1 VQYDRYVLETSP
13 IRSKVRTE
21 PAPVLVATT
30 RFASPVGELAAY
42 TYQGALCALSF
53 VSGRYD
59 PLAVLSA
66 RLGGVQAH
74 EGDPLG
80 VAGRFR
86 DYFRGELDALDGI
99 PVETGG
105 TPFQRRVW
113 EALRT
118 IPVGTTLSYLALAQR
133 VGAPDAVRA
142 VGAANGANP
151 VAIVLPCHRVI
162 GSNGRLVGYGGGLD
176 RKRWLL
182 AHEKAPIAPAAAAQ
196 ARLFR

>member
-1 VQYDRYVLETSP
+1 
-13 IRSKVRTE
+13 
-21 PAPVLVATT
+21 VATA
-30 RFASPVGELAAY
+30 RFASPVGDLAAFMHE
-42 TYQGALCALSF
+42 GKLCALSF

-66 RLGGVQAH
+66 RLGPLQTR
-74 EGDPLG
+74 EDDPLG
-80 VAGRFR
+80 VVGLFR
-86 DYFRGELDALDGI
+86 DYFRGQLDALDGI

-105 TPFQRRVW
+105 TPFQRGVW

-118 IPVGTTLSYLALAQR
+118 IPVGTTVSYLEMARR

-182 AHEKAPIAPAAAAQ
+182 AHENAPITPAGAAQ
-196 ARLFR
+196 ARLFA

>member
-1 VQYDRYVLETSP
+1 M
-13 IRSKVRTE
+13 
-21 PAPVLVATT
+21 PAPIVLATA

-42 TYQGALCALSF
+42 THEGKLCALSF

-59 PLAVLSA
+59 PLAVLRA
-66 RLGGVQAH
+66 RLGPVQTR
-74 EGDPLG
+74 EGDPLD
-80 VAGRFR
+80 VKGRFR
-86 DYFRGELDALDGI
+86 DYFRGQLDALDRI
-99 PVETGG
+99 PVDTGG

-118 IPVGTTLSYLALAQR
+118 IPVGTTVSYLEMARR

-162 GSNGRLVGYGGGLD
+162 GSSGRLVGYGGGLD

-182 AHEKAPIAPAAAAQ
+182 AHEHAPLAPVAAAQ
-196 ARLFR
+196 ARLFG

>member
-1 VQYDRYVLETSP
+1 M
-13 IRSKVRTE
+13 
-21 PAPVLVATT
+21 ATA
-30 RFASPVGELAAY
+30 RFASPVGDLAAF
-42 TYQGALCALSF
+42 THEGKLCALSF
-53 VSGRYD
+53 LHGRYD
-59 PLAVLSA
+59 PVVVLRA
-66 RLGGVQAH
+66 RLGPLETR

-80 VAGRFR
+80 VEASFR
-86 DYFRGELDALDGI
+86 EYFRGRLDALDRI
-99 PVETGG
+99 PVDTGG

-118 IPVGTTLSYLALAQR
+118 IPVGTTVSYLEMARR

-182 AHEKAPIAPAAAAQ
+182 AHENAPITPAAAAQ
-196 ARLFR
+196 ARLFA